1 MVQGVRGRGEALNND
16 QLSSAVWFGLGLAV
30 CLGSLQYK
38 LGTPAAPGTGFMPF
52 LAGAAICFFSGIGLI
67 HSTLRRRQGE
77 GWAPMLRG
85 VIWKN
90 AMIILISLL
99 AYALLLVPLGF
110 VITTTLF
117 IAFLLRA
124 IVPQRWSVVIACSI
138 LTALGSYLIF
148 EVWLK
153 AQLPKGPLGI

>member
-1 MVQGVRGRGEALNND
+1 MNND
-16 QLSSAVWFGLGLAV
+16 QLSGAVWFGLGLAV

-52 LAGAAICFFSGIGLI
+52 LTGLAICFFSGIGLI
-67 HSTLRRRQGE
+67 HATLRKRRGE
-77 GWAPMLRG
+77 GWSPVLQG
-85 VIWKN
+85 VFWKN
-90 AMIILISLL
+90 AMIILVSLL
-99 AYALLLVPLGF
+99 AYALLLFPLGF

-138 LTALGSYLIF
+138 LTAAASYLIF

-153 AQLPKGPLGI
+153 AQLPRGPLGI

>member
-1 MVQGVRGRGEALNND
+1 MNND
-16 QLSSAVWFGLGLAV
+16 QLSSGIWFIAGLAV

-52 LAGAAICFFSGIGLI
+52 LTGLAICFFSGIGLI
-67 HSTLRRRQGE
+67 HATLRKKQGE
-77 GWAPMLRG
+77 GWVPLLKG
-85 VIWKN
+85 VVWKN
-90 AMIILISLL
+90 AMVILISLL
-99 AYALLLVPLGF
+99 AYALLLKPLGF

-124 IVPQRWSVVIACSI
+124 IVPQRWPVVIACSI

>member
-1 MVQGVRGRGEALNND
+1 LNND
-16 QLSSAVWFGLGLAV
+16 QLSGAVWFGLGLAV

-52 LAGAAICFFSGIGLI
+52 LTGSAICFFSGIGLI
-67 HSTLRRRQGE
+67 HATLRKKQGE
-77 GWAPMLRG
+77 GWTPVLLG
-85 VIWKN
+85 VTWKN
-90 AMIILISLL
+90 AMIILVSLL
-99 AYALLLVPLGF
+99 AYALLLFPLGF

-138 LTALGSYLIF
+138 LTAAASYLIF

>member
-1 MVQGVRGRGEALNND
+1 MLNND
-16 QLSSAVWFGLGLAV
+16 QLSSMVWFILGLAV

-38 LGTPAAPGTGFMPF
+38 LGTPASPGTGFMPF

-67 HSTLRRRQGE
+67 HSTLRRRRGE
-77 GWAPMLRG
+77 GWAPVLQG
-85 VIWKN
+85 VFWKN
-90 AMIILISLL
+90 AIIILISLL
-99 AYALLLVPLGF
+99 AYALLLFPLGF

-138 LTALGSYLIF
+138 LTAAISYLIF

>member
-1 MVQGVRGRGEALNND
+1 LNND
-16 QLSSAVWFGLGLAV
+16 QLSGAVWFGLGLAV

-52 LAGAAICFFSGIGLI
+52 LTGLAICFFSGIGLI
-67 HSTLRRRQGE
+67 HATLRKRRGE
-77 GWAPMLRG
+77 GWSPVLQG
-85 VIWKN
+85 VFWKN
-90 AMIILISLL
+90 AMIILVSLL
-99 AYALLLVPLGF
+99 AYALLLFPLGF

-138 LTALGSYLIF
+138 LTAAASYLIF

>member
-1 MVQGVRGRGEALNND
+1 MNSD
-16 QLSSAVWFGLGLAV
+16 QLSSTVWFILGLAV

-38 LGTPAAPGTGFMPF
+38 LGTPASPGTGFMPF

-77 GWAPMLRG
+77 GWTSVLRG
-85 VIWKN
+85 VFWKN
-90 AMIILISLL
+90 ALIILISLL

-124 IVPQRWSVVIACSI
+124 IVPQRWPVVIACSI
-138 LTALGSYLIF
+138 LTAAISYLIF
-148 EVWLK
+148 EIWLK

>member
-1 MVQGVRGRGEALNND
+1 LNND
-16 QLSSAVWFGLGLAV
+16 QLSGAVWFGLGLAV

-52 LAGAAICFFSGIGLI
+52 LTGLAICFFSGIGLI
-67 HSTLRRRQGE
+67 QATLRKRRGE
-77 GWAPMLRG
+77 GWSPVLQG
-85 VIWKN
+85 VFWKN
-90 AMIILISLL
+90 AMIILVSLL
-99 AYALLLVPLGF
+99 AYALLLFPLGF
-110 VITTTLF
+110 VVTTTLF

-138 LTALGSYLIF
+138 LTAAASYLIF

-153 AQLPKGPLGI
+153 AQLPKGLLGI